1 MTATS
6 EGSGRLRRA
15 KARSI
20 PSSAT
25 SAGVRTSA
33 SSTTACAIR
42 RKPSS
47 TTSPWPTLNRNSETW
62 EVESQLEVRNQNEAG
77 NWRLKP
83 ESRAD
88 YVRSLPKASVTDEI
102 NNPIDQY
109 CRVDQG
115 FHSCAR

>member
-6 EGSGRLRRA
+6 GGSGRPRRA
-15 KARSI
+15 KTSSI
-20 PSSAT
+20 PSCAT
-25 SAGVRTSA
+25 SAGVHTFS

-42 RKPSS
+42 KKPCS
-47 TTSPWPTLNRNSETW
+47 TTSPWPTLNQNSGTW
-62 EVESQLEVRNQNEAG
+62 EVESQLEIRNQNEAG

-109 CRVDQG
+109 CRVNKG
-115 FHSCAR
+115 